1 MTLCTV
7 SSLSPDK
14 AKRKRSKNYDPHD
27 IELCY
32 ALMDEH
38 DPTQLL
44 ASAKWAADARQLK
57 EQILNTIYTNFVQR
71 ATAKT
76 ITLPQVRVP
85 FQSRYL
91 RFLDAFA
98 GAVLGYPVLDD
109 VIDFLH
115 LSSASC

>member
-1 MTLCTV
+1 
-7 SSLSPDK
+7 
-14 AKRKRSKNYDPHD
+14 
-27 IELCY
+27 
-32 ALMDEH
+32 MDEH

-76 ITLPQVRVP
+76 ITLPQVRVS

-91 RFLDAFA
+91 QFLDAFA
-98 GAVLGYPVLDD
+98 SPGIVSLDK
-109 VIDFLH
+109 
-115 LSSASC
+115 